1 MKTVAGRFVPWMGFH
16 DGEASM
22 SQDRIAEIHDV
33 SLADEALDR
42 SGEETPPSKYC
53 VGPRPN
59 PKPSWIDRA

>member
-1 MKTVAGRFVPWMGFH
+1 
-16 DGEASM
+16 M